1 MKKNAEKVQEMMDLL
16 SKAYA
21 DPAINKRPDL
31 KQMILKCATD
41 LQKSGDVDLL
51 SSRLCKEIT
60 LKYLANKT
68 DFPKSVMNLYYLSKG
83 KEAKYDGIALASM
96 LGSTVWF

>member
-21 DPAINKRPDL
+21 DPEMNQRPDL
-31 KQMILKCATD
+31 KAMVLKYATD

-68 DFPKSVMNLYYLSKG
+68 NFPKSMMDLYYASKG
-83 KEAKYDGIALASM
+83 KETKYDGIALAAM
-96 LGSTVWF
+96 LGGTVWF